1 MRNAVT
7 NKFYGEIITSVHQEL
22 EQSDD
27 QSFGVFSE
35 VDKKLKLPSG
45 SSWDAS
51 GYKDYCDFV
60 VFEDI

>member
-1 MRNAVT
+1 MT
-7 NKFYGEIITSVHQEL
+7 NKFYGEIITSVHQEI

-27 QSFGVFSE
+27 QSFGVFSK